1 VNRINSN
8 VMFFSRK
15 GRFFNRVL
23 LLIFTG
29 LFLYTCE
36 RLDIVKVVKI
46 ETLSVKHISVNTAVG
61 YGNVI
66 DDGGESIIERG
77 ICCDTSPNPTF
88 NYHIPSETP
97 KNPFSCILKE
107 LKPGTD
113 YHVRAYATNGND
125 ITYGNDIPFT
135 TVPDGVHAV
144 FEKLEAGLAPVI
156 DGSKEDLWNNVSPVM
171 IEKSFQGESP
181 TVTAYWKGMYDDTCI
196 YVLVNVEDNDH
207 YPPWEAI
214 MTEVNWNWDRVELYI
229 DLNDVLEDGQGPEM
243 AYSGHW
249 QAPANIN
256 GEDDYNHENYRSMKN
271 TDYEG
276 KIVSQYQSY
285 RLSGE
290 NCTYEFRIP
299 RENMTDKN
307 AIPLTAKNLNEKVFG
322 FDITVT
328 DMDKGITSV
337 RQRKVWMNNLSDYP
351 YESWFYMD
359 NAGKIVFR

>member
-1 VNRINSN
+1 VNIINSN
-8 VMFFSRK
+8 VMFFSRN

-36 RLDIVKVVKI
+36 RLDIVEVVKI

-156 DGSKEDLWNNVSPVM
+156 DGSDEDIWNNVSPVM
-171 IEKSFQGESP
+171 IEKNFPEESP
-181 TVTAYWKGMYDDTCI
+181 TITAYWKGMYDDTCL
-196 YVLVNVEDNDH
+196 YVLVNVEDDNNC
-207 YPPWEAI
+207 PFWRIGTGP
-214 MTEVNWNWDRVELYI
+214 NWDYDRAELYF
-229 DLNDVLEDGQGPEM
+229 DLNDILEDGQGPEM

-249 QAPANIN
+249 QAPADIW
-256 GEDDYNHENYRSMKN
+256 GADDYAHENYRSLKD
-271 TDYEG
+271 TDFEG

-285 RLSGE
+285 RLNGG
-290 NCTYEFRIP
+290 NCIYEFRIP
-299 RENMTDKN
+299 LAYLKDKN
-307 AIPLTAKNLNEKVFG
+307 STPLTAKNLNDKIFG

-328 DMDKGITSV
+328 DWDEDISTQ
-337 RQRKVWMNNLSDYP
+337 RQRKAWMNNLNGP
-351 YESWFYMD
+351 GKESWYNM
-359 NAGKIVFR
+359 NTAGKIVFR